1 MAQILAKKHCVSRI
15 LTYSTAIGEP
25 FSQKPRHEDSHQRGC
40 GYRLCCCHRLNF
52 SQRTRYRGGIATDG
66 RPFFTRR
73 DSFLSTGLIV
83 SCAILCRIVL
93 SAIDPCLSS
102 DSITTIQCIDSF
114 EQISREIINVRVF
127 LYFMIIMKID
137 ASLHRLCI
145 DFGRESA

>member
-1 MAQILAKKHCVSRI
+1 M
-15 LTYSTAIGEP
+15 
-25 FSQKPRHEDSHQRGC
+25 
-40 GYRLCCCHRLNF
+40 
-52 SQRTRYRGGIATDG
+52 
-66 RPFFTRR
+66 
-73 DSFLSTGLIV
+73 STGLIV